1 MSDARSEILARVRH
15 ASRCLPEEE
24 ITLALS
30 RLGNGPSATLPHPD
44 MAISFLTNVL
54 KNQGTIAIA
63 SNRSEAVTV
72 IGKYLYEHH
81 RSRKLV
87 AGNDARLAA
96 LPWRDAGL
104 LPRFGEAESGELAAL
119 SYAVA
124 GIAETGSI
132 VTCTG
137 RNNPAANN
145 LLTEDHIVIVA
156 LDDLVER
163 YDTALEV
170 LQTARPRGVNIIS
183 GPSGT
188 ADIAMHMVHGAHGPR
203 RWHVVLLGDV
213 PADYVDQARDLAG
226 LSGKSQA
233 EQLPDT
239 GE

>member
-1 MSDARSEILARVRH
+1 MNDARAEILARVRH
-15 ASRCLPEEE
+15 ASNSLPEAEVE
-24 ITLALS
+24 QALA
-30 RLGNGPSATLPHPD
+30 RMGVGPSAQLPHPD
-44 MAISFLTNVL
+44 LAIAFLTNVL
-54 KNQGTIAIA
+54 KNGGTVAVA
-63 SNRSEAVTV
+63 GSRSEAVSV
-72 IGKYLYEHH
+72 IGKYLYQHH

-104 LPRFGEAESGELAAL
+104 LPRFGEAESGELATL

-145 LLTEDHIVIVA
+145 LLAEDHLVIVA

-163 YDTALEV
+163 YDDAIDT
-170 LQTARPRGVNIIS
+170 LQAARPRGINVIS

-188 ADIAMHMVHGAHGPR
+188 ADIAMHMVQGAHGPR
-203 RWHVVLLGDV
+203 RWHVVLLGHV
-213 PADYVDQARDLAG
+213 PADSVDQARALAG
-226 LSGKSQA
+226 LPDERQQPVS
-233 EQLPDT
+233 PDT
-239 GE
+239 

>member
-15 ASRCLPEEE
+15 ASRCLPEAEV
-24 ITLALS
+24 TLALS
-30 RLGNGPSATLPHPD
+30 RLDAGPSAVLPHPD
-44 MAISFLTNVL
+44 LATAFLTNVL
-54 KNQGTIAIA
+54 INKGTADIA
-63 SNRSEAVTV
+63 SSRSEAVQA
-72 IGKYLYEHH
+72 IGKYLYQQH

-87 AGNDARLAA
+87 AGNDPRLAA

-145 LLTEDHIVIVA
+145 LLPEDHIVIVA

-163 YDTALEV
+163 YDEAIDT
-170 LQTARPRGVNIIS
+170 LQNRRPRGINVIS

-188 ADIAMHMVHGAHGPR
+188 ADIAMHMVQGAHGPR
-203 RWHVVLLGDV
+203 RWHVVLLGHV
-213 PADYVDQARDLAG
+213 PAGCMEQARALAG
-226 LSGKSQA
+226 LGENQA
-233 EQLPDT
+233 SATTADA
-239 GE
+239 

>member
-15 ASRCLPEEE
+15 SSRRMPEAEVKR
-24 ITLALS
+24 ALS
-30 RLGNGPSATLPHPD
+30 SLDAGPCAVLPHAD
-44 MAISFLTNVL
+44 LAIAFLANVL
-54 KNQGTIAIA
+54 KNQGTVSVA
-63 SNRSEAVTV
+63 SSRSEAVTA
-72 IGKYLYEHH
+72 IGKYLYQHH

-145 LLTEDHIVIVA
+145 LLAEDHIVIIA
-156 LDDLVER
+156 LEDLVER
-163 YDTALEV
+163 FDEAIEA
-170 LQTARPRGVNIIS
+170 LQTQRPRGINVIS

-188 ADIAMHMVHGAHGPR
+188 ADIAMHMVQGAHGPR
-203 RWHVVLLGDV
+203 RWHVVLLGHL
-213 PADYVDQARDLAG
+213 PPGCAEQARDLAG
-226 LSGKSQA
+226 LSPETQSDA
-233 EQLPDT
+233 
-239 GE
+239 

>member
-1 MSDARSEILARVRH
+1 MSDARSDILARIRH
-15 ASRCLPEEE
+15 ASACLPEAEVK
-24 ITLALS
+24 LALS
-30 RLGNGPSATLPHPD
+30 RLGAGPSATLPHPD
-44 MAISFLTNVL
+44 LAIAFLTNVL
-54 KNQGTIAIA
+54 KNQGTVDIA
-63 SNRSEAVTV
+63 SSRSEAVVV

-145 LLTEDHIVIVA
+145 LLPEDHIVIVA

-163 YDTALEV
+163 YDEALDA
-170 LQTARPRGVNIIS
+170 LQSQRPRGINVIS

-203 RWHVVLLGDV
+203 RWHVVLLGHV
-213 PADYVDQARDLAG
+213 PADCVAQAQALAG
-226 LSGKSQA
+226 LASESQQ
-233 EQLPDT
+233 EPVPDA
-239 GE
+239 